1 MRRVID
7 GKKDIVMNKLGT
19 VVAIVMLLAWHNLAA
34 QETSDE
40 AAVWAAI
47 ELQWERQQ
55 RGDKRWTDELLAED
69 FMAWP
74 NNSPAPQNSSSIRMW
89 NEFNNKQAK
98 TIQHELYPLSIVV
111 HSDMAVAHYLYT
123 QATESSDSKVTVS
136 NGRYT
141 DILVREAGKWLF
153 ISWHG
158 GDDK

>member
-1 MRRVID
+1 VD
-7 GKKDIVMNKLGT
+7 GNKDIVMNKPG
-19 VVAIVMLLAWHNLAA
+19 IVIAMVLLLAWHNLAA

-55 RGDKRWTDELLAED
+55 RGDTRWTDELLAED

-74 NNSPAPQNSSSIRMW
+74 NNSPAPQNLPSVRMW

-111 HSDMAVAHYLYT
+111 HGDMAVAHYLYT
-123 QATESSDSKVTVS
+123 QATESKDNKVTIS

-141 DILVREAGKWLF
+141 DILVREGGRWLF